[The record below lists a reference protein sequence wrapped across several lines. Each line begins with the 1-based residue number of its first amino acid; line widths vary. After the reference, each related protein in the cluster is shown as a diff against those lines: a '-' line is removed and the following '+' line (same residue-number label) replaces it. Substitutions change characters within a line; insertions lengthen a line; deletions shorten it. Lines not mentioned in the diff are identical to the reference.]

1 MGGRAILARLSVTVT
16 NKEFGVAVRPD
27 CKVLYMPRKIRQL
40 LRDLKRA
47 GFVNR
52 GGKGP
57 HRNYEHEKGIRV
69 TLSGQL
75 GDDAKPYQEKEVK
88 RAIEEAKP

>member
-1 MGGRAILARLSVTVT
+1 
-16 NKEFGVAVRPD
+16 
-27 CKVLYMPRKIRQL
+27 MPRKIRQL
-40 LRDLKRA
+40 ARDLKRA

-57 HRNYEHEKGIRV
+57 HRNYEHDKGVRV

-88 RAIEEAKP
+88 RAIEEAKS